1 MITTIV
7 WKITMVM
14 TRMIKMMMIS
24 NMSAVTV
31 AVIDVGLIVS
41 VGVVIVSVGTVNVV
55 VFVSL
60 V

>member
-1 MITTIV
+1 
-7 WKITMVM
+7 MVM
-14 TRMIKMMMIS
+14 TRMIKNMMMIS